1 MVCDSKD
8 EPVSAAVMPT
18 ASGFDMR
25 QWLARHPRVGL
36 PYTRQRIETSFEYI
50 DRVLSRFPAARS
62 GSALDLGC
70 GSGFDTFALAERFGT
85 VIALDASRRCIA
97 EGKLLAHLSG
107 RQDIRFRRTRMETF
121 TPASPVDFVYCNI
134 MSDMTS
140 SRTKVAAA
148 IARSTAVRGD
158 VYYAEENEGWAP
170 RVIGTAV
177 EQRDAA
183 ALRAGLHQ
191 VVGGFLGTTTHRFF
205 VAGSARPLFESLGF
219 EVLAVEQKTWNGL
232 IYTDALW
239 LRRRAAHAPDCVFTD
254 HDYVALDPEFA
265 EIRSACHAASD
276 NVPAW
281 SVIADENRFKPY
293 LVLLKMAADTLGE
306 DMGKGATPTERMRA
320 RGGWVKAPD
329 WPRMETLMSEFVA
342 CSNGRV
348 GSPE

>member
-8 EPVSAAVMPT
+8 EPVSATVTPA
-18 ASGFDMR
+18 ASGLDMR
-25 QWLARHPRVGL
+25 QWLARHPRVGR

-50 DRVLSRFPAARS
+50 ERVLGRFPDARS
-62 GSALDLGC
+62 RSALDLGC
-70 GSGFDTFALAERFGT
+70 GSGFDTFALAERFAT

-107 RQDIRFRRTRMETF
+107 RQDIRFRRARMETF

-158 VYYAEENEGWAP
+158 VYYAEETEGWAP
-170 RVIGTAV
+170 MVIGTAV

-183 ALRAGLHQ
+183 ALRTGLHQ

-232 IYTDALW
+232 TYTDALW
-239 LRRRAAHAPDCVFTD
+239 LRRRAAHGPDCVFID

-265 EIRSACHAASD
+265 EMRVACHAASN
-276 NVPAW
+276 NVPDW
-281 SVIADENRFKPY
+281 GLIAHENRFKCY
-293 LVLLKMAADTLGE
+293 LVLLKMAANTLGE
-306 DMGKGATPTERMRA
+306 DMGKGATLTQRVRA
-320 RGGWVKAPD
+320 RGGWVSEPD
-329 WPRMETLMSEFVA
+329 WPRMDALMSEFVA
-342 CSNGRV
+342 CSDGRTA
-348 GSPE
+348 PPR